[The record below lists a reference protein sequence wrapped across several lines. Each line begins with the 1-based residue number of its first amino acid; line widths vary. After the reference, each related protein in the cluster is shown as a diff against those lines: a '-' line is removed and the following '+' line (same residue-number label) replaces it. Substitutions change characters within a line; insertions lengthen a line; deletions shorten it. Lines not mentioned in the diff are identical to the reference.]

1 LSYVNL
7 YDLEI
12 NDQTMSLFPKN
23 LRYLRKKGSL
33 NQEEISTLF
42 NKRANTIGNW
52 ENGKSEPSLTEL
64 IKLGAYFNVSLQALL
79 NTDLQK
85 EAGQES
91 AGLQEQV
98 DVISR
103 PVSNPLPQPPPGQL
117 QEGNPDTF
125 WLILRELRSVNEKLD
140 LLKSGLSNSG
150 SVLNSDKSSH

>member
-1 LSYVNL
+1 
-7 YDLEI
+7 
-12 NDQTMSLFPKN
+12 MSFFPKN

-33 NQEEISTLF
+33 NQDEISRLF

-79 NTDLQK
+79 NTDLEK

-91 AGLQEQV
+91 PGSKEQV
-98 DVISR
+98 AVPSM
-103 PVSNPLPQPPPGQL
+103 PVSNALPPSSPGQL

-140 LLKSGLSNSG
+140 LLKSGLPYSG
-150 SVLNSDKSSH
+150 SVVNSDKSSH

>member
-1 LSYVNL
+1 
-7 YDLEI
+7 
-12 NDQTMSLFPKN
+12 MSLFPKN

-79 NTDLQK
+79 NIDLEK
-85 EAGQES
+85 ETGQES
-91 AGLQEQV
+91 TGLQEQV
-98 DVISR
+98 DAISR
-103 PVSNPLPQPPPGQL
+103 PVSHPLPQSPPGQL

-140 LLKSGLSNSG
+140 LLKSGLPYSG
-150 SVLNSDKSSH
+150 SGMNSDKSSH